1 MALTDGDLK
10 KIKLLFDES
19 IDLIVDD
26 KLDSKIKEYVGNLPT
41 RKEFYEQTDKLMKEL
56 KDSREEQSMLSLH
69 SKDHTDDI
77 QKLKN
82 IHPHGLHSYAMN

>member
-1 MALTDGDLK
+1 MGLTSGDLK

-26 KLDSKIKEYVGNLPT
+26 KLDRKIKEYVGNLPT
-41 RKEFYEQTDKLMKEL
+41 KVEFYEQTDKLMKEL
-56 KDSREEQSMLSLH
+56 KDTREEQAMLALH

-82 IHPHGLHSYAMN
+82 IHPHEMHNYAMS